1 MTAPGPGSA
10 ELSWTLIHRAPG
22 PALRPHVRRL
32 TAFQEWSGQAVLRTE
47 LPSAAIP
54 MILVFGPGFTLHDSA
69 EPDAPR
75 RPLARSFVAGLHE
88 RPAHVGSLGRSLCLQ
103 VDFTPLGARRVL
115 GLPLGEILGG
125 VFDLKALL
133 GAAIDR
139 LEARLAEAR
148 GWDARFAAVEA
159 MLLDRIGRA
168 ATPHPLLPAA
178 WARLA
183 AGPPWRRGLAEAL
196 GCSRQHLVTLFRR
209 EFGLPPRTLA
219 RLVRFER
226 AMTALERRDVTSLAD
241 LAAACGYAD
250 QAHLSREARRFAG
263 ESPRA
268 LLARLRPDGSLVVA
282 EAD

>member
-1 MTAPGPGSA
+1 MTALGTAPA
-10 ELSWTLIHRAPG
+10 EMPWTLIHRAPSH
-22 PALRPHVRRL
+22 ALRPHVRRL
-32 TAFQEWSGQAVLRTE
+32 TAFQEWSGQAVLRKE

-69 EPDAPR
+69 EPSAPW
-75 RPLARSFVAGLHE
+75 RPLVRSFVAGLHE
-88 RPAHVGSLGRSLCLQ
+88 RPAHVGSHGRSLCLQ

-125 VFDLKALL
+125 VVDLSALL
-133 GAAIDR
+133 GAAVDR

-148 GWDARFAAVEA
+148 DWDARFAAVEA

-168 ATPHPLLPAA
+168 GAPHPLLPAA

-183 AGPPWRRGLAEAL
+183 GGPPQRGLAEAL

-226 AMTALERRDVTSLAD
+226 AMTALERREVTSLAD

-250 QAHLSREARRFAG
+250 QAHLSREVRRFAG

-268 LLARLRPDGSLVVA
+268 LLSRLLPDGSLVVV
-282 EAD
+282 EAG

>member
-1 MTAPGPGSA
+1 MTARRTAPA
-10 ELSWTLIHRAPG
+10 ELPWTLIHRAPS
-22 PALRPHVRRL
+22 PTLRPHVRRL
-32 TAFQEWSGQAVLRTE
+32 TAFQEWSGQAVLRKE
-47 LPSAAIP
+47 LPSATIP

-69 EPDAPR
+69 EPDAPW

-88 RPAHVGSLGRSLCLQ
+88 RPAHVGSRGHSLCLQ

-115 GLPLGEILGG
+115 GLPLGEILGK
-125 VFDLKALL
+125 VFDLNALL

-139 LEARLAEAR
+139 LEARLAEAQ

-168 ATPHPLLPAA
+168 GTPHPLLPAA
-178 WARLA
+178 WARLVT
-183 AGPPWRRGLAEAL
+183 GPPRRGLAEAL

-209 EFGLPPRTLA
+209 EVGLPPRTLA

-226 AMTALERRDVTSLAD
+226 AMTALERREVTSLAE

-250 QAHLSREARRFAG
+250 QAHLSREVRRFAG

-268 LLARLRPDGSLVVA
+268 LLSRLLPDGSLVVA